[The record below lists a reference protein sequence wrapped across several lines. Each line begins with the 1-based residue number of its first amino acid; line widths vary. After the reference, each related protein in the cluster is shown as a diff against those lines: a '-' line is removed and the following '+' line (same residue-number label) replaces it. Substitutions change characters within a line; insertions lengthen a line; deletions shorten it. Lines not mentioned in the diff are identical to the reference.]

1 MRKEYVEYL
10 KDLPIN
16 IRLANIMQ
24 YPFHWQDSI
33 EIFFVLKGTII
44 IGVENERYTLVEKEM
59 EIINPNEVL
68 SVESDDPDNLVLIID
83 IDPNYFERYYDD
95 AKDTFY
101 YTNSSDDNAQETE
114 EYYELRKY
122 LSILLYEVIAK
133 LDDYE
138 DSIEDSLLAMMYH
151 ILNNFH
157 YLVYEEEDLKDD
169 EYQLER
175 YHRIVKYIGNNYK
188 DKVSL
193 QDIAEKEFLTTQYLS
208 YKLKEIFGH
217 SFSEYLNKVR
227 VEESTKL
234 LLDSDLNISEISAE
248 IGFSHVRYYNKHFK
262 MHYNMTPM
270 QYRKKYKV
278 SEEELENLKQINFYD
293 LKDGLPYIHQYL
305 EDYERYHFDNRIIK
319 LDIDLNKE
327 PIDEFEKP
335 NIINLGDISLLL
347 EEENIKILKE
357 MQKQIRFE
365 YCIINRLFSA
375 DMDIYKGKN
384 NRFINWTRVENIL
397 DFIRQ
402 MKLFPII
409 NTEGVE
415 DHILK
420 EFINN
425 FSYIYDV
432 DAEEWLNFNID
443 KLKPYFL
450 KAEISPLYDTIDMV
464 PFILYSYINEGKRIV
479 PNMIDE
485 ITRETYL
492 TNDTFFG
499 GNGLFTS
506 NYLNKPSFYAYKFL
520 SLLGEELL
528 YRGEGYVVTKSDE
541 GYQIL
546 MFNPVEVAEE
556 TIYSGKTQDKLKS
569 MKISLNIYNME
580 GDFQITKYNLNKSH
594 GSIYDKWVHLG
605 GPERIDT
612 IHWDLLDEYVHPNV
626 TFYYGKR
633 SIVFNVQAN
642 IKPNGAVLFTLN
654 SVPNQ

>member
-10 KDLPIN
+10 KDLPID
-16 IRLANIMQ
+16 IQLANIME

-33 EIFFVLKGTII
+33 EILFVLKGTIT
-44 IGVENERYTLVEKEM
+44 IGVENETFTLVEKEI

-68 SVESDDPDNLVLIID
+68 SIESKDPDNLVIIID
-83 IDPNYFERYYDD
+83 IEPNFFEQYYDD

-122 LSILLYEVIAK
+122 LSILVYEAVSK

-138 DSIEDSLLAMMYH
+138 DSIEEKLLAMMYH
-151 ILNNFH
+151 LLNNFH

-175 YHRIVKYIGNNYK
+175 YHRIVKYIGNNYM

-217 SFSEYLNKVR
+217 SFYEYLNMVR

-234 LLDSDLNISEISAE
+234 LLDSDLNISEISLE
-248 IGFSHVRYYNKHFK
+248 VGFSHVRYYNKHFK
-262 MHYNMTPM
+262 IHYNMTPM
-270 QYRKKYKV
+270 QYRNKYKV
-278 SEEELENLKQINFYD
+278 NREELEKLKDIKYFD
-293 LKDGLPYIHQYL
+293 LKDAIPYIYQYL

-319 LDIDLNKE
+319 LDIDLNNE
-327 PIDEFEKP
+327 TIDEFHKP
-335 NIINLGDISLLL
+335 NLINLGDISLLL
-347 EEENIKILKE
+347 EEENMKILKE
-357 MQKQIRFE
+357 IQNQIRFK
-365 YCIINRLFSA
+365 YCIINRLFSS

-397 DFIRQ
+397 DLIKK
-402 MKLFPII
+402 MKLTPII

-415 DHILK
+415 EHILK
-420 EFINN
+420 EFISN
-425 FSYIYDV
+425 FSYVYDV
-432 DAEEWLNFNID
+432 DVEEWLNFNID
-443 KLKPYFL
+443 ELSPYFL
-450 KAEISPLYDTIDMV
+450 KEEISPLYDTIDMV
-464 PFILYSYINEGKRIV
+464 PFILYSYTNEKKRIV

-485 ITRETYL
+485 ITKETYL

-499 GNGLFTS
+499 GNGIFTS

-520 SLLGEELL
+520 SLLGDDIL

-546 MFNPVEVAEE
+546 MFNPVEVTEE
-556 TIYSGKTQDKLKS
+556 TIYRGKTQDKLKS
-569 MKISLNIYNME
+569 MKVSLNIYNME
-580 GDFQITKYNLNKSH
+580 GDFQITKYDLNKSH
-594 GSIYDKWVHLG
+594 GSIYNKWVYLG
-605 GPERIDT
+605 PPERIDNT
-612 IHWDLLDEYVHPNV
+612 QWDLLDEYVHPNV
-626 TFYYGKR
+626 TFYYGKK
-633 SIVFNVQAN
+633 STVFNVLTN